1 LTSSFVKC
9 RPSNGMRNGN
19 ALVPSVTEIPIGTAV
34 GGGNFRIMR
43 LLGKDHVSF
52 DWMGQVHRAVPVGVV
67 MAMDLS
73 FVVLT
78 M

>member
-1 LTSSFVKC
+1 
-9 RPSNGMRNGN
+9 M
-19 ALVPSVTEIPIGTAV
+19 AV
-34 GGGNFRIMR
+34 GGEKFRIMR
-43 LLGKDHVSF
+43 WLGKIQVSL

-73 FVVLT
+73 FIVLT